1 MFSTGN
7 VIRGNTIDGV
17 HSLYYPR
24 EEWMYAKYPTPDG
37 RWGDYVKA
45 IHLDDQV
52 GGFLIEGRE
61 MLSIFSVSVNF
72 PVKNDKFTKT
82 GSRQT
87 QEKVQRFKQ
96 GAFSS
101 LVQGTISA
109 TIPSG
114 LTSTAAG
121 GIRSAAT
128 CLAHVRTSSARPSSR
143 STLWVGN
150 ARGQKP
156 TRCPARPSG
165 ATRTLFLS
173 IFSDD
178 PKR

>member
-72 PVKNDKFTKT
+72 PVKNNQLPRQALDKRKKRSKGSNRERFHHCAGNNFSNYSFGFDINGGGRHTIRGNLFGACPDKQCTTVIAQHAVGGKRPWTKAN
-82 GSRQT
+82 
-87 QEKVQRFKQ
+87 KVPCEAIRCNTDS
-96 GAFSS
+96 FS
-101 LVQGTISA
+101 LE
-109 TIPSG
+109 
-114 LTSTAAG
+114 
-121 GIRSAAT
+121 
-128 CLAHVRTSSARPSSR
+128 
-143 STLWVGN
+143 
-150 ARGQKP
+150 
-156 TRCPARPSG
+156 
-165 ATRTLFLS
+165 FLG
-173 IFSDD
+173 
-178 PKR
+178 